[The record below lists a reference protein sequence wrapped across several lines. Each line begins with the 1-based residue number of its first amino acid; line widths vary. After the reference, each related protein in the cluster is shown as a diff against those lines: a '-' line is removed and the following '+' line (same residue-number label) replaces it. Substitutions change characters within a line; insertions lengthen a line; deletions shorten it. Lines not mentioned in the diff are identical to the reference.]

1 VIAPSQGSVTT
12 TSLASS
18 TGSGAVVLATSPT
31 ITTPTINQLTSAAS
45 TALTLQSAG
54 TTAVTINTS
63 QYVGIGTT
71 SPASG
76 LDIRPGITGNFNA
89 ITMGYGRSAS
99 PTDAVH
105 KISWSS
111 DSLNIEADTANTIS
125 SNIIFTNDNTER
137 MRIDS
142 SGNLLVGSTSGTGA
156 RMDVVAADEVVSFNR
171 SAATD
176 GVVQRWRKAGSTVG
190 YVSTNTY
197 SLPSDERVKTNIVN
211 IGYGLDF
218 INSLRPVQY
227 NTIFQDPENEAQKN
241 FGLIAQEVEQAL
253 ADMGKSVDD
262 VTFLEKF
269 VPENDRESRYGLGY
283 QNLVPVLIKAIQELK
298 AINDT
303 QAETINALTA
313 RIEAL
318 ENR

>member
-1 VIAPSQGSVTT
+1 MPNVINAT
-12 TSLASS
+12 S
-18 TGSGAVVLATSPT
+18 TGNGGLITQGDDSGILNIQT
-31 ITTPTINQLTSAAS
+31 NE
-45 TALTLQSAG
+45 
-54 TTAVTINTS
+54 TTAITVDAS
-63 QYVGIGTT
+63 QRVGVGTT
-71 SPASG
+71 SPSSKLDVSGGSAASILSLTTTG
-76 LDIRPGITGNFNA
+76 SAPGAAIRMLAATQDYKNWQIGV
-89 ITMGYGRSAS
+89 GYTLVNGALEFTPS
-99 PTDAVH
+99 TAVGG
-105 KISWSS
+105 STFTTP
-111 DSLNIEADTANTIS
+111 AV
-125 SNIIFTNDNTER
+125 IF
-137 MRIDS
+137 DS
-142 SGNLLVGSTSGTGA
+142 SGNLLVGTTSGTGA

-218 INSLRPVQY
+218 IKSLRPVQY

-283 QNLVPVLIKAIQELK
+283 QNLVPVLIKAIQEQ
-298 AINDT
+298 
-303 QAETINALTA
+303 QATINALTA
-313 RIEAL
+313 RIVAL
-318 ENR
+318 EQA

>member
-1 VIAPSQGSVTT
+1 MTLVLNGTNGLSDVDGS
-12 TSLASS
+12 
-18 TGSGAVVLATSPT
+18 
-31 ITTPTINQLTSAAS
+31 AS
-45 TALTLQSAG
+45 T
-54 TTAVTINTS
+54 
-63 QYVGIGTT
+63 
-71 SPASG
+71 PA
-76 LDIRPGITGNFNA
+76 IRG
-89 ITMGYGRSAS
+89 
-99 PTDAVH
+99 TDANTG
-105 KISWSS
+105 IFFPA
-111 DSLNIEADTANTIS
+111 ADTIA
-125 SNIIFTNDNTER
+125 FAEGGAEVAR
-137 MRIDS
+137 FDS
-142 SGNLLVGSTSGTGA
+142 SGNFGIGTSSPGNKLSVVSSDTTVATFRNPGAAISQSLVGNTAGDLSLRVLASGDSFIFSDTSKYLAFGTSATERARITSGGDLLVGTTSGTGA

-253 ADMGKSVDD
+253 ADIGKSVDD

-283 QNLVPVLIKAIQELK
+283 QNLVPVLIKAIQEQ
-298 AINDT
+298 
-303 QAETINALTA
+303 QAHITTLTD
-313 RIEAL
+313 RITAL
-318 ENR
+318 EAKP